1 MQNFSVYLQQAHVA
15 YVCQALYVA
24 LLFLHLSVE
33 QKKDILL
40 VMSHLKLYK

>member
-15 YVCQALYVA
+15 YVRQALYVA
-24 LLFLHLSVE
+24 LLFRHLSVE

-40 VMSHLKLYK
+40 VIFHLKLYK